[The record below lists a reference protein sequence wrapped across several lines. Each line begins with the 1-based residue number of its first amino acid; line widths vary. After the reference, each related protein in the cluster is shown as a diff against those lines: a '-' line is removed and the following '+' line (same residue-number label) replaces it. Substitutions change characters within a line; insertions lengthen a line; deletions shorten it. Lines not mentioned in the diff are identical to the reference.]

1 MCCFCWLLVGL
12 NDFSSR
18 CEDVIDVGDVVLV
31 VVLLVVSIFGVVL
44 TVEVFIVLVG
54 FTKTGLLVLP

>member
-1 MCCFCWLLVGL
+1 MLVGL
-12 NDFSSR
+12 NDFLSR

-44 TVEVFIVLVG
+44 TVEVFIALVG
-54 FTKTGLLVLP
+54 FTKTGPLVLP

>member
-1 MCCFCWLLVGL
+1 MLVGL

-44 TVEVFIVLVG
+44 TVEVFIALVG
-54 FTKTGLLVLP
+54 FTKTGPLVLP